1 VTHPGQVLTRASSL
15 INESKVFQGL
25 AENMASVQIPR
36 GFLIM
41 VIDFSRLNSSSS
53 LTGSTRTSA
62 SKDTAEAAKSAPLNT
77 PAAEATTVK
86 SGESVHLSN
95 EAQQLQKVTDKLRD
109 QPAVD
114 NARVAELKAAI
125 ADGSYKVDSNR
136 VASKLLNFEAQ
147 R

>member
-1 VTHPGQVLTRASSL
+1 
-15 INESKVFQGL
+15 
-25 AENMASVQIPR
+25 
-36 GFLIM
+36 M

-53 LTGSTRTSA
+53 LTGSTRTSVA
-62 SKDTAEAAKSAPLNT
+62 KETAVAGKSAPLTT
-77 PAAEATTVK
+77 PAEQASTVT

-125 ADGSYKVDSNR
+125 ADGSYKVDSSR

>member
-1 VTHPGQVLTRASSL
+1 
-15 INESKVFQGL
+15 
-25 AENMASVQIPR
+25 
-36 GFLIM
+36 M
-41 VIDFSRLNSSSS
+41 VIDFSRLNSSP
-53 LTGSTRTSA
+53 TPIGSTRISG
-62 SKDTAEAAKSAPLNT
+62 SKETGDTGKSAPVNT
-77 PAAEATTVK
+77 PTEQVSTSQ
-86 SGESVHLSN
+86 SGESVHLSD

>member
-1 VTHPGQVLTRASSL
+1 
-15 INESKVFQGL
+15 
-25 AENMASVQIPR
+25 
-36 GFLIM
+36 M

-62 SKDTAEAAKSAPLNT
+62 SKESAEPGKTAPLES
-77 PAAEATTVK
+77 AAEQAGTVN

-95 EAQQLQKVTDKLRD
+95 EAQQLQKVNDKLRD

-114 NARVAELKAAI
+114 KARVAELKAAI

>member
-1 VTHPGQVLTRASSL
+1 
-15 INESKVFQGL
+15 
-25 AENMASVQIPR
+25 
-36 GFLIM
+36 M

-53 LTGSTRTSA
+53 LSGSTRTSA
-62 SKDTAEAAKSAPLNT
+62 SKESAEAGKSVPLES
-77 PAAEATTVK
+77 AAEQAGTVK

>member
-1 VTHPGQVLTRASSL
+1 
-15 INESKVFQGL
+15 
-25 AENMASVQIPR
+25 
-36 GFLIM
+36 M

-62 SKDTAEAAKSAPLNT
+62 PKETAESGKSAPLNSPNEQAGT
-77 PAAEATTVK
+77 ATV
-86 SGESVHLSN
+86 GESVHLSN
-95 EAQQLQKVTDKLRD
+95 EAQQLQKVTDTLRD
-109 QPAVD
+109 QPVVD
-114 NARVAELKAAI
+114 KARVAELKAAI

>member
-1 VTHPGQVLTRASSL
+1 
-15 INESKVFQGL
+15 
-25 AENMASVQIPR
+25 
-36 GFLIM
+36 M
-41 VIDFSRLNSSSS
+41 VIDFSRLNSSPS
-53 LTGSTRTSA
+53 LTGSTRTST
-62 SKDTAEAAKSAPLNT
+62 SKETGDAGKSMPLT
-77 PAAEATTVK
+77 TAAETSK

-114 NARVAELKAAI
+114 KARVAELKQAI

>member
-1 VTHPGQVLTRASSL
+1 
-15 INESKVFQGL
+15 
-25 AENMASVQIPR
+25 
-36 GFLIM
+36 M
-41 VIDFSRLNSSSS
+41 VIDFSRLNSSPS

-62 SKDTAEAAKSAPLNT
+62 NKDIGDTDKSAPLAT
-77 PAAEATTVK
+77 PAEQASTTK
-86 SGESVHLSN
+86 SGESAHLSN
-95 EAQQLQKVTDKLRD
+95 EAQRLQKVTDKLRD

>member
-1 VTHPGQVLTRASSL
+1 
-15 INESKVFQGL
+15 
-25 AENMASVQIPR
+25 
-36 GFLIM
+36 M
-41 VIDFSRLNSSSS
+41 VIDFNRLNSSSP
-53 LTGSTRTSA
+53 LTGTTRTSA
-62 SKDTAEAAKSAPLNT
+62 TKETAEAGKSAPLPT
-77 PAAEATTVK
+77 PAEQI
-86 SGESVHLSN
+86 SNGESVHLST

-109 QPAVD
+109 QPVVD